1 MEILLRN
8 YDRADDKKSELPD
21 FDVSRSWLPDSST
34 KANVLPTYQL
44 PCFRAASLRH
54 YVKQPRGRMSI
65 KQGQLP
71 LSLVTVVTGL
81 VQWKL
86 VRDEILAAPL
96 GISEL

>member
-1 MEILLRN
+1 
-8 YDRADDKKSELPD
+8 
-21 FDVSRSWLPDSST
+21 
-34 KANVLPTYQL
+34 
-44 PCFRAASLRH
+44 
-54 YVKQPRGRMSI
+54 MSI